1 MSEVKS
7 KINSCKQVSGRE
19 TRRGESCR
27 CRVLSELSRRHAWRA
42 PPLTRIQRGGG
53 WSGVIVIGTAVALG
67 LDDSLVGF
75 IVDDARFHEH
85 FVVVWSTCLLAGHAV
100 PADTIAELQLRKRSE
115 LVEPLKRAVHEL
127 SRLWVDLIER
137 QQAPAIR
144 CDLQHRVP
152 NELGLRLVDEVVE
165 VDACPARL
173 ADVLV
178 GVRVRV

>member
-1 MSEVKS
+1 M
-7 KINSCKQVSGRE
+7 
-19 TRRGESCR
+19 
-27 CRVLSELSRRHAWRA
+27 
-42 PPLTRIQRGGG
+42 
-53 WSGVIVIGTAVALG
+53 GTAAALR
-67 LDDSLVGF
+67 LDNSLVGF
-75 IVDDARFHEH
+75 IVDDARFREH
-85 FVVVWSTCLLAGHAV
+85 LVVIWSTCLLAGHVV
-100 PADTIAELQLRKRSE
+100 PALTIAELQLRKRSE
-115 LVEPLKRAVHEL
+115 HVEPLKRAMHEL